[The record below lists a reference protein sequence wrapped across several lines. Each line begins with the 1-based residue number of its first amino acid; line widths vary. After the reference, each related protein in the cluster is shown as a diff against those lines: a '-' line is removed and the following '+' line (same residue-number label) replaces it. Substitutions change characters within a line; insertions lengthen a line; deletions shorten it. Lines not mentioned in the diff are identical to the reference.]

1 MQYMISKSSD
11 GTIKITFKEGFV
23 SVIIP
28 TIDEKYAVC
37 VSSQLGCPVGCS
49 FCFTGKRG
57 FKRNLTKEEM
67 MKQIETVM
75 TIIGKIPN
83 SVVFM
88 GMGEPTLNLENVLEA
103 AEEIHKKYS
112 IAYVR
117 ITISTSCLKNLN
129 KLLNIPFNLAL
140 SVHSVDEKTRKKI
153 MPKSVSTK
161 TILNF
166 ANKYFKIHPKKY
178 LMIEY
183 ALMKGINDSEK
194 DIEKLTKIKWP
205 KRTLF
210 NFIQFNEIGKF
221 KQVNIERMREFKQAM
236 RDAGYKAFI
245 RQNRGSDIKAACGML
260 DYK

>member
-1 MQYMISKSSD
+1 MYSTSKSSD

-37 VSSQLGCPVGCS
+37 LSSQIGCPIGCS
-49 FCFTGKRG
+49 FCFTGKMG
-57 FKRNLTKEEM
+57 FKRNLTKEELLL
-67 MKQIETVM
+67 QFETVM
-75 TIIGKIPN
+75 TIIGKVPN

-88 GMGEPTLNLENVLEA
+88 GMGEPTLNLENVLSA
-103 AEEIHKKYS
+103 AEEIHRKYS

-117 ITISTSCLKNLN
+117 ITISTSCLKNIN

-140 SVHSVDEKTRKKI
+140 SVHSVIDKTRKKI
-153 MPKSVSTK
+153 MPKSVSIK

-166 ANKYFKIHPKKY
+166 ANKYCKSHPKKY

-183 ALMKGINDSEK
+183 AMMKGINDSDN
-194 DIEKLTKIKWP
+194 DIKQLTKIKWP

-210 NFIQFNEIGKF
+210 NFIQFNDIGKF
-221 KQVNIERMREFKQAM
+221 KQTNIERMREFKQAM
-236 RDAGYKAFI
+236 RTAGYKAFI
-245 RQNRGSDIKAACGML
+245 RQNRGNDIKAACGML